1 MNMQQPDPG
10 GLFEQFKG
18 QAQSAPVNKSVTS
31 QLASRPVPDQS
42 LPPVTPP
49 SPALVAAPVS
59 QPVDPV
65 SQLVALS
72 QSGEIKK
79 LRALKEAQAQAADPV
94 NQLVSM
100 SQDGTLA
107 SMRLNWEDQQYQQ
120 QLDAW
125 EQRENS
131 PFRTMGFGGIAGGL
145 SQPMPEPPIRKPEQI
160 ASDWQK
166 GIHHLRGSELGSI
179 LNQLETG
186 RLTPEQEAQITQ
198 HIEPQLPPEI
208 RTQLQ
213 TARLT
218 RDDLEKLNAAAMA
231 EEEQA
236 KIFEKESLFMN
247 PYQIA
252 GDERFGQHTQSGN
265 VFGRGVAKGLTMNYA
280 FAPDEE
286 RLNSDDPAV
295 VADERAKRLFYQQ
308 QEAKYPV
315 SSLAGNIL
323 GAVPLFAVGGAALR
337 GARVAKA
344 NLGLMAPTELTASA
358 IARNNAI
365 IASKGA
371 ATTTGGRVAMG
382 AGEGL
387 VYDLASRPEGSENM
401 SLAENLQARA
411 TQAGFG
417 VALGSMMELGLLK
430 AGDAW
435 QLAKD
440 KRFESQLK
448 KEAKAQGYGSDVD
461 RYLADLLTIERTDD
475 GRLLARARRES
486 VTDLPD
492 LESTHELSRA
502 EQDKADVITFD
513 TSDLGG
519 STEPVPPTSG
529 TTPVDDAT
537 TVPPADLTGTQT
549 TDITAG
555 SESVT
560 RPGTGETAPIVSGG
574 EQSAVDSAAT
584 SSTTSGTGKT
594 TERVSTKKGTKFDV
608 EFELVDA
615 DDLSTSH
622 LGNGVV
628 NPDYPEALQPRD
640 RTKMTSEA
648 QVREIANTLE
658 PEWLGS
664 SPKASD
670 GAPIIGDDGLVESGN
685 GRILALRLAYAQGD
699 QGRSG
704 LYRQWLK
711 DNAEKFG
718 IDPAAVDGMNKP
730 VLVRK
735 RTTPMSDEERIRY
748 TKEANDRDQASFSPT
763 EQARID
769 ASRLTDDDIIMFA
782 PGENGNIAAESNLN
796 FLHRFIKSVGLE
808 DVAGLF
814 DNNNRPNQVLVQ
826 RVQAAIFKKAY
837 DDDRLL
843 SLMSESTE
851 ADMRG
856 EVARNMVAALTKAAP
871 TFARARAMG
880 NLPPESDFI
889 PNLLEAVD
897 LVRQS
902 RRENQSLSEII
913 SQGSLLDQ
921 VDPITEELAT
931 FLDANLRSSQRM
943 GEVLKDLGQQ
953 LENEAARGGADLFGS
968 APASKADFISATNRN
983 MEARGE
989 RAPFTRNE
997 PTSQARAGSE
1007 ATEVPSATETSRT
1020 EGQSTGAGRTT
1031 AGDAGSGKTAEQVDE
1046 NGSRSSLKSGG
1057 ESGGNSRAVQEEHAE
1072 EKTVTSKS
1080 GTVYKDTR
1088 GTGTIFHGS
1097 SSEITL
1103 NNYHYADQNIYGQGF
1118 YTSDAIDIVEGY
1130 SRKGKGGSPTF
1141 YKVTLR
1147 GNVPLY
1153 DMEAPLT
1160 PEIEEMLREV
1170 FGDYYPD
1177 TLMDTGLPPQNM
1189 REVFNEFRAESS
1201 GNYLSTHDVQ
1211 EYFDGVRANLEEQGY
1226 RGFNHVGGHG
1236 TGNLPHDVKI
1246 YWHPETDVHI
1256 EKFDPKIYHHKDGS
1270 ISVDG
1275 QKIPKGGSYVP
1286 NTHKASSAEMAAFAG
1301 TPHAAPF
1308 ISAARLM
1315 AKSLNLGES
1324 AFSAFGGGVYGATN
1338 SDEEIGSDQW
1348 WLDVI
1353 KGAGLATFGMGASR
1367 YLGIHGKDSFL
1378 ANFSKYLGQ
1387 QWEKL
1392 PGLGRGSP
1400 EIRRLKK
1407 QQQLMRQ
1414 IINRQTGQMGEFLAK
1429 NFTPAER
1436 SEMADIIENRGY
1448 PKQANLVARQA
1459 QELDDFITYTAD
1471 RMKALGM
1478 LPPDL
1483 ETGGYLHR
1491 YYAKHLKVG
1500 MEKGIEGIFKQT
1512 KKTLSGSYTIP
1523 RGTNETF
1530 QPEYLSDAVK
1540 QQMAEYDRIKNRI
1553 DELEGTKDDL
1563 LFSQTSDEL
1572 DDLKVELKALQDIQ
1586 LKEYVGIQNDKPHS
1600 FIFMPDEVPTV
1611 PGLQPFAGSNTPP
1624 LQPEESDRIWSLRG
1638 TVGDQPVLWRD
1649 WTKTEREKWGEI
1661 TDAGYR
1667 FVRGQAEVAHDL
1679 SMATMFHQISQR
1691 PDWVS
1696 NKPMTLNG
1704 EDWVEVSRSKIPK
1717 SQMYKYGALA
1727 GKYVKPDVWRAIQ
1740 HYNQP
1745 LFGRGRAATI
1755 YRNMLDKWKLY
1766 KTVYNPVSHFNNT
1779 VSNLQMYYM
1788 AGYSAR
1794 HLGSSI
1800 NELRKGE
1807 NSQYW
1812 REARDVGLFGSDW
1825 SSSLLE
1831 GGEQSSNLAELA
1843 EVLRNQPDIADANQV
1858 NDSLSMI
1865 NRFKTWLIES
1875 KESVNSADTKLGS
1888 GAAVAKAIASPV
1900 VGVMNKPIKA
1910 ATDSAKWLYQKE
1922 DELFKLAVFI
1932 EERKKG
1938 LKPFDAMEAANRFFF
1953 DYNDLPDAVRKVK
1966 DFPIGSPFISYT
1978 YLALPAIIRNA
1989 IERPE
1994 RMLAL
1999 AAAFEGLNYASLALD
2014 GQLEEQGYWDRMDAE
2029 NTMNPPWMKGRTM
2042 WGAPNTIDV
2051 SGFKPGLDS
2060 YKISLANAHAMGNPF
2075 AGESGKDLPLWP
2087 GFMAFWGPDPIG
2099 GNPVTRIP
2107 YDILFNVDWK
2117 GDKLYG
2123 ENDKFEKSMK
2133 YAYQAIFPSMPLFP
2147 GSWHQKKVIE
2157 GMAGDIN
2164 KAREEGQPVNPLA
2177 EGIVTAANSVSEALG
2192 GEQFTGA
2199 DWRGNQFKTTDAVA
2213 GSVGAKLRQYKPKDL
2228 YVMQANK
2235 INSEINE
2242 QKMSFNRKRKG
2253 DYTKAQM
2260 EKYKAEHRE
2269 ELKRLGE
2276 EKKKLKAAYDSIKT

>member
-49 SPALVAAPVS
+49 SPAPVAAPVS

-179 LNQLETG
+179 LNQLEIG

-286 RLNSDDPAV
+286 RLNSDDPAI

-323 GAVPLFAVGGAALR
+323 GAVPHFVVGGAALR

-371 ATTTGGRVAMG
+371 ATTSAGRVAMG

-782 PGENGNIAAESNLN
+782 PGENGNIAADSNLN

-880 NLPPESDFI
+880 SLPPESDFI

-983 MEARGE
+983 METRGE
-989 RAPFTRNE
+989 RVPFTRNE
-997 PTSQARAGSE
+997 PTAQTRTGSE
-1007 ATEVPSATETSRT
+1007 ATEVPTATETGRT
-1020 EGQSTGAGRTT
+1020 EGQSTGAGRTP
-1031 AGDAGSGKTAEQVDE
+1031 ADDAGSGKTAEQVDE

-1057 ESGGNSRAVQEEHAE
+1057 ESGGNTSEIEVETSAGK
-1072 EKTVTSKS
+1072 EKITVTKN
-1080 GTVYKDTR
+1080 DD
-1088 GTGTIFHGS
+1088 GTI
-1097 SSEITL
+1097 T
-1103 NNYHYADQNIYGQGF
+1103 A
-1118 YTSDAIDIVEGY
+1118 
-1130 SRKGKGGSPTF
+1130 
-1141 YKVTLR
+1141 
-1147 GNVPLY
+1147 
-1153 DMEAPLT
+1153 
-1160 PEIEEMLREV
+1160 
-1170 FGDYYPD
+1170 
-1177 TLMDTGLPPQNM
+1177 
-1189 REVFNEFRAESS
+1189 
-1201 GNYLSTHDVQ
+1201 
-1211 EYFDGVRANLEEQGY
+1211 
-1226 RGFNHVGGHG
+1226 
-1236 TGNLPHDVKI
+1236 
-1246 YWHPETDVHI
+1246 
-1256 EKFDPKIYHHKDGS
+1256 
-1270 ISVDG
+1270 DG
-1275 QKIPKGGSYVP
+1275 QKIPKGGDYVP
-1286 NTHKASSAEMAAFAG
+1286 NTHKGQSTEQTNSAG
-1301 TPHAAPF
+1301 TLYSNPINFA
-1308 ISAARLM
+1308 IRQM
-1315 AKSLNLGES
+1315 AQSLNLGQAAAS
-1324 AFSAFGGGVYGATN
+1324 SFGGGVYGATN

-1348 WLDVI
+1348 WLDVMQ
-1353 KGAGLATFGMGASR
+1353 GAGLATFGMGASR

-1400 EIRRLKK
+1400 EIRRLKR

-1478 LPPDL
+1478 LPPDM

-1563 LFSQTSDEL
+1563 LFAQTSDEL
-1572 DDLKVELKALQDIQ
+1572 NDLKEELKALQDIQ

-1843 EVLRNQPDIADANQV
+1843 EVLRNQPDIADAHQV

-2276 EKKKLKAAYDSIKT
+2276 EKKKLKADYDSIKT

>member
-1 MNMQQPDPG
+1 MNMQQPDPA

-18 QAQSAPVNKSVTS
+18 QAKSSPVNQSVTS

-42 LPPVTPP
+42 LPPVSQPF
-49 SPALVAAPVS
+49 PAPVAPPVS

-107 SMRLNWEDQQYQQ
+107 QMRLSWEDQQYQQ

-125 EQRENS
+125 EQREND
-131 PFRTMGFGGIAGGL
+131 PFRTMGSGGIAGGL
-145 SQPMPEPPIRKPEQI
+145 SRSMPEPPIRKPEQI

-218 RDDLEKLNAAAMA
+218 RDDLEKLNAAALA

-236 KIFEKESLFMN
+236 QAFAKESLFMN

-252 GDERFGQHTQSGN
+252 GDERFGQHTQRAN
-265 VFGRGVAKGLTMNYA
+265 VLGRNTAESATLNYA
-280 FAPDEE
+280 FAPDED
-286 RLNSDDPAV
+286 RLNSDDPAI
-295 VADERAKRLFYQQ
+295 VADERAKRLFYLQQ
-308 QEAKYPV
+308 DAKYPV
-315 SSLAGNIL
+315 TALVGNIL
-323 GAVPLFAVGGAALR
+323 GAVPHFAVGGAALR

-344 NLGLMAPTELTASA
+344 NWGLMAPTELTAEA
-358 IARNNAI
+358 IAANRAVL
-365 IASKGA
+365 ASKGA

-387 VYDLASRPEGSENM
+387 VYDLASRPEGSEAM
-401 SLAENLQARA
+401 SLAEELQARA
-411 TQAGFG
+411 TQTGFG
-417 VALGSMMELGLLK
+417 VAMGSMMELGLLK
-430 AGDAW
+430 AGDVW

-440 KRFESQLK
+440 KRFENQLK
-448 KEAKAQGYGSDVD
+448 KEAKAQGYGSDVN

-502 EQDKADVITFD
+502 EQDKADVISFD

-519 STEPVPPTSG
+519 STEPVTPTTG
-529 TTPVDDAT
+529 TTPAAEFT
-537 TVPPADLTGTQT
+537 ETPPTDLTGTQT

-560 RPGTGETAPIVSGG
+560 RPGTGEAAPVVSGG
-574 EQSAVDSAAT
+574 EQSAVSPA
-584 SSTTSGTGKT
+584 TTSGTGKT

-640 RTKMTSEA
+640 RTKITSEA

-718 IDPAAVDGMNKP
+718 IDPASVDGMNKP

-748 TKEANDRDQASFSPT
+748 TKEANDRDQAGYSPT
-763 EQARID
+763 EQAKID

-782 PGENGNIAAESNLN
+782 SGENGNIAADSNLS
-796 FLHRFIKSVGLE
+796 FLHRFVKSVGLE

-843 SLMSESTE
+843 SLMSETTD

-856 EVARNMVAALTKAAP
+856 EAARNMVAALTKAAP

-880 NLPPESDFI
+880 SLPPESDFI

-902 RRENQSLSEII
+902 RRENQALSEII
-913 SQGSLLDQ
+913 SQGSLLEP
-921 VDPITEELAT
+921 VDPITEELAN

-997 PTSQARAGSE
+997 PTSQARTGSE
-1007 ATEVPSATETSRT
+1007 TAEVSTATETGRK
-1020 EGQSTGAGRTT
+1020 EGQQAETGRA
-1031 AGDAGSGKTAEQVDE
+1031 AVDDAGSGKVVEKVTEKIDE
-1046 NGSRSSLKSGG
+1046 NGSRSSLKSGE
-1057 ESGGNSRAVQEEHAE
+1057 ESKGNTTDIEVETPEGT
-1072 EKTVTSKS
+1072 EKISVTKN
-1080 GTVYKDTR
+1080 DD
-1088 GTGTIFHGS
+1088 GTI
-1097 SSEITL
+1097 T
-1103 NNYHYADQNIYGQGF
+1103 A
-1118 YTSDAIDIVEGY
+1118 
-1130 SRKGKGGSPTF
+1130 
-1141 YKVTLR
+1141 
-1147 GNVPLY
+1147 
-1153 DMEAPLT
+1153 
-1160 PEIEEMLREV
+1160 
-1170 FGDYYPD
+1170 
-1177 TLMDTGLPPQNM
+1177 
-1189 REVFNEFRAESS
+1189 
-1201 GNYLSTHDVQ
+1201 
-1211 EYFDGVRANLEEQGY
+1211 
-1226 RGFNHVGGHG
+1226 
-1236 TGNLPHDVKI
+1236 
-1246 YWHPETDVHI
+1246 
-1256 EKFDPKIYHHKDGS
+1256 
-1270 ISVDG
+1270 DG
-1275 QKIPKGGSYVP
+1275 QKIPRGGDYVP
-1286 NTHKASSAEMAAFAG
+1286 NTHKGQTTEQANSAG
-1301 TPHAAPF
+1301 TLYSNPVNFA
-1308 ISAARLM
+1308 IRQM
-1315 AKSLNLGES
+1315 AQSLNLGQAAAS
-1324 AFSAFGGGVYGATN
+1324 SFGGGVYGATL

-1348 WLDVI
+1348 WLDVMQ
-1353 KGAGLATFGMGASR
+1353 GAGLATFGMGASR

-1378 ANFSKYLGQ
+1378 SNFSKYLGQ
-1387 QWEKL
+1387 QWEKI

-1459 QELDDFITYTAD
+1459 QELDDFISYTAE
-1471 RMKALGM
+1471 RMKELGM
-1478 LPPDL
+1478 LPPDM

-1500 MEKGIEGIFKQT
+1500 MEKGIAGIFKQA

-1530 QPEYLSDAVK
+1530 QQEYLSDAVK

-1553 DELEGTKDDL
+1553 DELEETSDDL
-1563 LFSQTSDEL
+1563 LYDQTSNEL
-1572 DDLKVELKALQDIQ
+1572 DTLKEELRALQDIQ
-1586 LKEYVGIQNDKPHS
+1586 LKEYVGIQNGKPHA
-1600 FIFMPDEVPTV
+1600 FIFMPDEVPKA
-1611 PGLQPFAGSNTPP
+1611 PGLEPFSGSDTPP

-1679 SMATMFHQISQR
+1679 SMATMFHKISQR
-1691 PDWVS
+1691 SDWVS
-1696 NKPMTLNG
+1696 DTPLTLNG
-1704 EDWVEVSRSKIPK
+1704 EDWIEVKQDKIPK

-1755 YRNMLDKWKLY
+1755 YRNMLDKWKLF

-1794 HLGSSI
+1794 HIGSAI

-1858 NDSLSMI
+1858 NDSLSII
-1865 NRFKTWLIES
+1865 NRLKTWLIES
-1875 KESVNSADTKLGS
+1875 KESVNAADTKLGS
-1888 GAAVAKAIASPV
+1888 GVAVAKAIASPV
-1900 VGVMNKPIKA
+1900 VSVMNKPIKA

-1938 LKPFDAMEAANRFFF
+1938 LNPFDAMEAANRFFF
-1953 DYNDLPDAVRKVK
+1953 DYNDLPDVVRKVK

-1999 AAAFEGLNYASLALD
+1999 AAAFEGLNYASLALN
-2014 GQLEEQGYWDRMDAE
+2014 GELEEQGYWDRYDAE
-2029 NTMNPPWMKGRTM
+2029 NILNPSYMKGRTL
-2042 WGAPNTIDV
+2042 WGGLNTIDV
-2051 SGFKPGLDS
+2051 SGFMPGLDS
-2060 YKISLANAHAMGNPF
+2060 YKISLANAHAMGSPF
-2075 AGESGKDLPLWP
+2075 TGESAKDLPFWP
-2087 GFMAFWGPDPIG
+2087 SFMGFWGPDPIG

-2107 YDILFNVDWK
+2107 FDIFFNQDWK
-2117 GDKLYG
+2117 GDPLYG
-2123 ENDKFEKSMK
+2123 KNDKWEKSLK
-2133 YAYQAIFPSMPLFP
+2133 YAYQALFPSMPLFP
-2147 GSWHQKKVIE
+2147 ASWHMTKIIE

-2164 KAREEGQPVNPLA
+2164 KAREEGQPVNQLA
-2177 EGIVTAANSVSEALG
+2177 EGIVTAANSISEALG

-2199 DWRGNQFKTTDAVA
+2199 DWRGNQFKTTDALA
-2213 GSVGAKLRQYKPKDL
+2213 GSVGLKLRPYKPKDL
-2228 YVMQANK
+2228 YSMQISK
-2235 INSEINE
+2235 LDKEIYDE
-2242 QKMSFNRKRKG
+2242 KSSFNRKKKG

-2260 EKYKAEHRE
+2260 DNYREEHRA

-2276 EKKKLKAAYDSIKT
+2276 EKKKVKAAYDAIK

>member
-1 MNMQQPDPG
+1 MNMQQPDPA
-10 GLFEQFKG
+10 GLFYQYK
-18 QAQSAPVNKSVTS
+18 NTT
-31 QLASRPVPDQS
+31 R
-42 LPPVTPP
+42 TPP
-49 SPALVAAPVS
+49 ANKLVTAQLSNRPMVSADLPAVNVSPVQQPALPASNAASNPFVE
-59 QPVDPV
+59 
-65 SQLVALS
+65 LY
-72 QSGEIKK
+72 QSGEMAKAVQQYEQK
-79 LRALKEAQAQAADPV
+79 TAANNGFKALYDSGEMGYSVLKY
-94 NQLVSM
+94 
-100 SQDGTLA
+100 
-107 SMRLNWEDQQYQQ
+107 EDQQYKQ
-120 QLDAW
+120 QLADWEKRKKEFIPYPGMGVNAYPDA
-125 EQRENS
+125 
-131 PFRTMGFGGIAGGL
+131 P
-145 SQPMPEPPIRKPEQI
+145 QPPMRDPEQI
-160 ASDWQK
+160 ADDWQK

-186 RLTPEQEAQITQ
+186 RLSPKQEAQITK
-198 HIEPQLPPEI
+198 HIEPQLTPEI

-218 RDDLEKLNAAAMA
+218 RDEVQKLNAAAQV

-236 KIFEKESLFMN
+236 KQFAKESLFMN
-247 PYQIA
+247 PFQIA
-252 GDERFGQHTQSGN
+252 EDERFGQHIQSGN
-265 VFGRGVAKGLTMNYA
+265 VFWRNVAKGLTMNYA

-286 RLNSDDPAV
+286 RLNSTDPAI

-315 SSLAGNIL
+315 SAFAGNIL
-323 GAVPLFAVGGAALR
+323 GAAPHFSVGGAVLR
-337 GARVAKA
+337 GARVARA
-344 NLGLMAPTELTASA
+344 NLGLMAPAELTASA

-365 IASKGA
+365 IASRGA
-371 ATTTGGRVAMG
+371 ATTTGGRLAMG

-387 VYDLASRPEGSENM
+387 AYDLASRPQGAEDM
-401 SLAENLQARA
+401 TLAEELQARA
-411 TQAGFG
+411 SQAGFG

-430 AGDAW
+430 AGQAW
-435 QLAKD
+435 RWGQD
-440 KRFESQLK
+440 KRFQKQLL
-448 KEAKAQGYGSDVD
+448 KEADAAGYGTDTNA
-461 RYLADLLTIERTDD
+461 YLMDMLDIRQTED
-475 GRLLARARRES
+475 GRLVAGLKRQS
-486 VTDLPD
+486 VTDLPE
-492 LESTHELSRA
+492 LELDNVPPGSLPGIDTEPSLSRA
-502 EQDKADVITFD
+502 EQDRPDETQFPSLQSESEPGSPPV
-513 TSDLGG
+513 SDE
-519 STEPVPPTSG
+519 TPG
-529 TTPVDDAT
+529 TTA
-537 TVPPADLTGTQT
+537 A
-549 TDITAG
+549 
-555 SESVT
+555 
-560 RPGTGETAPIVSGG
+560 GETIPTGAERFGAGETEAVVSERPKPSLGTEKVTTLKG
-574 EQSAVDSAAT
+574 TAVD
-584 SSTTSGTGKT
+584 
-594 TERVSTKKGTKFDV
+594 V
-608 EFELVDA
+608 EYELVDA
-615 DDLSTSH
+615 DSLTTSH

-628 NPDYPEALQPRD
+628 NPDYPAELQPRD
-640 RTKMTSEA
+640 RSRVASEA
-648 QVREIANTLE
+648 QIREMANDLR
-658 PEWLGS
+658 PDWLGR

-670 GAPIIGDDGLVESGN
+670 GAPIIGDDNLVESGN
-685 GRILALRLAYAQGD
+685 GRVSAIRQAYAMGSGD
-699 QGRSG
+699 N
-704 LYRQWLK
+704 YRQWLK
-711 DNAEKFG
+711 DNSAQFDL
-718 IDPAAVDGMNKP
+718 DPAAIDSMNRP
-730 VLVRK
+730 VLVRRRK
-735 RTTPMSDEERIRY
+735 TPMDNQQRAVFTR
-748 TKEANDRDQASFSPT
+748 EANESDIARMSPT
-763 EQARID
+763 EQARVD
-769 ASRLTDDDIIMFA
+769 ANRLTDDDIMMFA
-782 PGENGNIAAESNLN
+782 PDENGNINADSNRS
-796 FLHRFIKSVGLE
+796 FLRRFIDRVGIT
-808 DVAGLF
+808 DAASMVDSQG
-814 DNNNRPNQVLVQ
+814 RPNQALVQ
-826 RVQAAIFKKAY
+826 RVQSAIFKKAY

-843 SLMSESTE
+843 SLMSETT
-851 ADMRG
+851 DTDLRG
-856 EVARNMVAALTKAAP
+856 EAARNMVSALTRAAP

-880 NLPPESDFI
+880 NIPPESDFI

-902 RRENQSLSEII
+902 RRENQSLSELI
-913 SQGSLLDQ
+913 SQGSLLEA

-953 LENEAARGGADLFGS
+953 LENEVARGGDDLFGS
-968 APASKADFISATNRN
+968 APANKANFLSSTNRN

-989 RAPFTRNE
+989 RAPF
-997 PTSQARAGSE
+997 ARKQPGAGSE
-1007 ATEVPSATETSRT
+1007 AAEIPGTVEAGRT
-1020 EGQSTGAGRTT
+1020 EGQSAGVGGT
-1031 AGDAGSGKTAEQVDE
+1031 AVDHAGSSKTAETVDE
-1046 NGSRSSLKSGG
+1046 NGSRSSLKSEG
-1057 ESGGNSRAVQEEHAE
+1057 ESKGNSSAVQAE
-1072 EKTVTSKS
+1072 RADEKTVTSKS

-1097 SSEITL
+1097 SSEIIL
-1103 NNYHYADQNIYGQGF
+1103 NNYHYAGQNIYGQGF

-1130 SRKGKGGSPTF
+1130 SQKGKGGNPTF
-1141 YKVTLR
+1141 YKVTLK

-1160 PEIEEMLREV
+1160 PEIEAMLRGV
-1170 FGDYYPD
+1170 FGDYYPE
-1177 TLMDTGLPPQNM
+1177 TMFDTGLPPQNM
-1189 REVFNEFRAESS
+1189 REVFNEFRLESS
-1201 GNYLSTHDVQ
+1201 GNFFSSYDVQ
-1211 EYFDGVRANLEEQGY
+1211 EFFDGVRENLEEQGY
-1226 RGFNHVGGHG
+1226 RGYNHVGGHG
-1236 TGNLPHDVKI
+1236 TGNLFHDVKI

-1256 EKFDPKIYHHKDGS
+1256 EKFDPKVYHHKDGS

-1275 QKIPKGGSYVP
+1275 QKIPKGASYVP
-1286 NTHKASSAEMAAFAG
+1286 NTHKNKSSELANSAG
-1301 TPHAAPF
+1301 TLYANPINFA
-1308 ISAARLM
+1308 IRQM
-1315 AKSLNLGES
+1315 AQSLNLGETV
-1324 AFSAFGGGVYGATN
+1324 FSSFGGGVYGAVY
-1338 SDEEIGSDQW
+1338 SDEDIGSAKW
-1348 WLDVI
+1348 WLDVMG
-1353 KGAGLATFGMGASR
+1353 GASLAAFGLAALR
-1367 YLGIHGKDSFL
+1367 YNKVIGKDSFL

-1387 QWEKL
+1387 QWEKI

-1414 IINRQTGQMGEFLAK
+1414 IINRQTGQMGEFLVK
-1429 NFTPAER
+1429 NFTPYER

-1459 QELDDFITYTAD
+1459 QELDDFISYTAERLKD
-1471 RMKALGM
+1471 LGM
-1478 LPPDL
+1478 LSQDM

-1530 QPEYLSDAVK
+1530 QPEYLSNAVK
-1540 QQMAEYDRIKNRI
+1540 QQMAEYDRIRDQISK
-1553 DELEGTKDDL
+1553 LVGTKDDL
-1563 LFSQTSDEL
+1563 LFAQTSDEL
-1572 DDLKVELKALQDIQ
+1572 NDLKEELRALQDIQ
-1586 LKEYVGIQNDKPHS
+1586 LKEYVGIQNGKPHS
-1600 FIFMPDEVPTV
+1600 FIFMPDEVPVV

-1649 WTKTEREKWGEI
+1649 WTKGEREKWGEI

-1679 SMATMFHQISQR
+1679 SMATMFHKISQR
-1691 PDWVS
+1691 SDWVS
-1696 NKPMTLNG
+1696 DKPITLNG
-1704 EDWVEVSRSKIPK
+1704 EEWVEVSRGKIPK

-1755 YRNMLDKWKLY
+1755 YRNMLDKWKIW

-1812 REARDVGLFGSDW
+1812 QEARDVGLFGSDW

-1843 EVLRNQPDIADANQV
+1843 EVLRNQPDIADAHQV

-1888 GAAVAKAIASPV
+1888 GAAVAKAIFSPV
-1900 VGVMNKPIKA
+1900 VDVMNKPIKA

-1953 DYNDLPDAVRKVK
+1953 DYNDLPDAVRKAK
-1966 DFPIGSPFISYT
+1966 DFPIGSPFVSYT
-1978 YLALPAIIRNA
+1978 YLALPAIVRNA

-1999 AAAFEGLNYASLALD
+1999 AAAFEGLNYASLTLD
-2014 GQLEEQGYWDRMDAE
+2014 GQLEEQGYWDRMEAE
-2029 NTMNPPWMKGRTM
+2029 NTLNPSWMKGRTM
-2042 WGAPNTIDV
+2042 WGALNTIDV
-2051 SGFKPGLDS
+2051 SGFMPGLDS

-2075 AGESGKDLPLWP
+2075 AGESAKDLPLWP
-2087 GFMAFWGPDPIG
+2087 SFMAFWGPDPIG

-2107 YDILFNVDWK
+2107 FDILFNQDWK
-2117 GDKLYG
+2117 GDPLYG
-2123 ENDKFEKSMK
+2123 ENDKYEKSLK

-2147 GSWHQKKVIE
+2147 GSWHQKKIIE
-2157 GMAGDIN
+2157 GMASDIN
-2164 KAREEGQPVNPLA
+2164 KVREEGLPVNPLA
-2177 EGIVTAANSVSEALG
+2177 EGIVTAGNSVSEALG

-2199 DWRGNQFKTTDAVA
+2199 DWRGNQFKTTDALLS
-2213 GSVGAKLRQYKPKDL
+2213 SVGVKLRQYRPKDL
-2228 YVMQANK
+2228 YMMQANK
-2235 INSEINE
+2235 IDSEINE
-2242 QKMSFNRKRKG
+2242 QKLSFNRKRKG
-2253 DYTKAQM
+2253 NYTKTQM
-2260 EKYKAEHRE
+2260 DKYKAEPRE

-2276 EKKKLKAAYDSIKT
+2276 KRKKLKAAYDSIK

>member
-1 MNMQQPDPG
+1 MSF
-10 GLFEQFKG
+10 LEKC
-18 QAQSAPVNKSVTS
+18 
-31 QLASRPVPDQS
+31 LAALSDNAI
-42 LPPVTPP
+42 
-49 SPALVAAPVS
+49 SPASPMTL
-59 QPVDPV
+59 
-65 SQLVALS
+65 
-72 QSGEIKK
+72 I
-79 LRALKEAQAQAADPV
+79 
-94 NQLVSM
+94 N
-100 SQDGTLA
+100 DGIIH
-107 SMRLNWEDQQYQQ
+107 RY
-120 QLDAW
+120 
-125 EQRENS
+125 RV
-131 PFRTMGFGGIAGGL
+131 MGD
-145 SQPMPEPPIRKPEQI
+145 S
-160 ASDWQK
+160 
-166 GIHHLRGSELGSI
+166 
-179 LNQLETG
+179 
-186 RLTPEQEAQITQ
+186 
-198 HIEPQLPPEI
+198 
-208 RTQLQ
+208 
-213 TARLT
+213 
-218 RDDLEKLNAAAMA
+218 
-231 EEEQA
+231 
-236 KIFEKESLFMN
+236 
-247 PYQIA
+247 
-252 GDERFGQHTQSGN
+252 
-265 VFGRGVAKGLTMNYA
+265 
-280 FAPDEE
+280 
-286 RLNSDDPAV
+286 
-295 VADERAKRLFYQQ
+295 
-308 QEAKYPV
+308 
-315 SSLAGNIL
+315 
-323 GAVPLFAVGGAALR
+323 
-337 GARVAKA
+337 
-344 NLGLMAPTELTASA
+344 
-358 IARNNAI
+358 
-365 IASKGA
+365 
-371 ATTTGGRVAMG
+371 
-382 AGEGL
+382 EGL
-387 VYDLASRPEGSENM
+387 VYDLASRPEGSEEM

-519 STEPVPPTSG
+519 STEPVTPTSG
-529 TTPVDDAT
+529 TTPADDAA

-584 SSTTSGTGKT
+584 SSTTSSTTSGTGKT
-594 TERVSTKKGTKFDV
+594 TERVSTIKGTKFDV

-640 RTKMTSEA
+640 RTKITSRA
-648 QVREIANTLE
+648 QIQNIADTLE

-664 SPKASD
+664 SPKAAD

-718 IDPAAVDGMNKP
+718 IDPASVDGMNKP

-748 TKEANDRDQASFSPT
+748 TKEANDPDEARYSPT

-782 PGENGNIAAESNLN
+782 PGENGNIAADSNLN
-796 FLHRFIKSVGLE
+796 FLHRFVRRIGLQ
-808 DVAGLF
+808 DTAGLF
-814 DNNNRPNQVLVQ
+814 DNNNRPNQALVQ

-843 SLMSESTE
+843 SLMAETTDV
-851 ADMRG
+851 DMRG

-880 NLPPESDFI
+880 SLPPESDFI

-1007 ATEVPSATETSRT
+1007 ATEVPTATETGRT
-1020 EGQSTGAGRTT
+1020 EGQSTGAGRTP
-1031 AGDAGSGKTAEQVDE
+1031 ADDAGSGKTAEQVDE
-1046 NGSRSSLKSGG
+1046 NGSRSSLKSGE
-1057 ESGGNSRAVQEEHAE
+1057 ESGGNTSDTQGKLNTDSLISGNKNLHDMTDEVLENGDAQESPWLMADGKVVGTRGDHIELSENIDELQNQSRNMYEGGWSIGAIRAVFAAGKFTRDIKEIFLNYGKNQRFTPEQIDYIKKFAAKHDIKKVVLREAYGDHHTINIMDIASMQESIGKDKNGIPIDIKVEMPE
-1072 EKTVTSKS
+1072 GTGKVTVTKN
-1080 GTVYKDTR
+1080 DD
-1088 GTGTIFHGS
+1088 GTI
-1097 SSEITL
+1097 T
-1103 NNYHYADQNIYGQGF
+1103 A
-1118 YTSDAIDIVEGY
+1118 
-1130 SRKGKGGSPTF
+1130 
-1141 YKVTLR
+1141 
-1147 GNVPLY
+1147 
-1153 DMEAPLT
+1153 
-1160 PEIEEMLREV
+1160 
-1170 FGDYYPD
+1170 
-1177 TLMDTGLPPQNM
+1177 
-1189 REVFNEFRAESS
+1189 
-1201 GNYLSTHDVQ
+1201 
-1211 EYFDGVRANLEEQGY
+1211 
-1226 RGFNHVGGHG
+1226 
-1236 TGNLPHDVKI
+1236 
-1246 YWHPETDVHI
+1246 
-1256 EKFDPKIYHHKDGS
+1256 
-1270 ISVDG
+1270 DG
-1275 QKIPKGGSYVP
+1275 QKIPKGGDYVP
-1286 NTHKASSAEMAAFAG
+1286 NTHKGQSTEQANSAG
-1301 TPHAAPF
+1301 TLYSNPINFA
-1308 ISAARLM
+1308 IRQM
-1315 AKSLNLGES
+1315 AQSLNLGQAAAS
-1324 AFSAFGGGVYGATN
+1324 SFGGGVYGATN

-1348 WLDVI
+1348 WLDVMQ
-1353 KGAGLATFGMGASR
+1353 GAGLATFGMGASR

-1478 LPPDL
+1478 LPPDM

-1563 LFSQTSDEL
+1563 LFAQTSDEL

-1696 NKPMTLNG
+1696 NKPITLNG

-1717 SQMYKYGALA
+1717 SQMFKYGALA

-1800 NELRKGE
+1800 NELRRGE

-2177 EGIVTAANSVSEALG
+2177 EGIVTAANSVLKRWVESSLPG
-2192 GEQFTGA
+2192 LTGA
-2199 DWRGNQFKTTDAVA
+2199 VI
-2213 GSVGAKLRQYKPKDL
+2213 SSKLRMLWLDRWVQ
-2228 YVMQANK
+2228 N
-2235 INSEINE
+2235 
-2242 QKMSFNRKRKG
+2242 
-2253 DYTKAQM
+2253 
-2260 EKYKAEHRE
+2260 
-2269 ELKRLGE
+2269 
-2276 EKKKLKAAYDSIKT
+2276 YDSISRKTCM

>member
-1 MNMQQPDPG
+1 MNMQQPDPA
-10 GLFEQFKG
+10 GLFDQNK
-18 QAQSAPVNKSVTS
+18 SITRTPPVNRSVTS
-31 QLASRPVPDQS
+31 QLGSRPAIQTD
-42 LPPVTPP
+42 LPPVTTQPDIPP
-49 SPALVAAPVS
+49 QTVTAPVN
-59 QPVDPV
+59 PFVE
-65 SQLVALS
+65 LYE
-72 QSGEIKK
+72 SGEMEKAVQQAEQK
-79 LRALKEAQAQAADPV
+79 ALDQNAFK
-94 NQLVSM
+94 QLYDSGDM
-100 SQDGTLA
+100 SR
-107 SMRLNWEDQQYQQ
+107 SVFSWEYQQYEKEYA
-120 QLDAW
+120 DWKKW
-125 EQRENS
+125 EEN
-131 PFRTMGFGGIAGGL
+131 PYRTMGSGGIAGGL
-145 SQPMPEPPIRKPEQI
+145 SKPMPVDPLNKTLKQIETGQFSPEQ
-160 ASDWQK
+160 D
-166 GIHHLRGSELGSI
+166 
-179 LNQLETG
+179 
-186 RLTPEQEAQITQ
+186 AQFTQ
-198 HIEPQLPPEI
+198 HIEPYLEPET
-208 RTQLQ
+208 RTQVQIARITWDKLQ
-213 TARLT
+213 
-218 RDDLEKLNAAAMA
+218 KLNQAALA

-265 VFGRGVAKGLTMNYA
+265 VFIRGVAKGLTMNYA

-295 VADERAKRLFYQQ
+295 VADERAKRLFYQR

-323 GAVPLFAVGGAALR
+323 GAAPHFAVGGVALR
-337 GARVAKA
+337 AARVAKA

-365 IASKGA
+365 IASRGA
-371 ATTTGGRVAMG
+371 PTTAGGSVAMG
-382 AGEGL
+382 TATGL
-387 VYDLASRPEGSENM
+387 PYDFASRPEGSEEM
-401 SLAENLQARA
+401 SLTEDIQARI

-417 VALGSMMELGLLK
+417 VVVGSLFELGFLK
-430 AGDAW
+430 AGDVVRWAN
-435 QLAKD
+435 D
-440 KRFESQLK
+440 KRNQWQVLEES
-448 KEAKAQGYGSDVD
+448 KAAGYGSDTKA
-461 RYLADLLTIERTDD
+461 YLKDLLNIRRWKD
-475 GRLLARARRES
+475 GRLFAGPKRQS

-513 TSDLGG
+513 TYDLGG
-519 STEPVPPTSG
+519 STEPVTPTTG
-529 TTPVDDAT
+529 TTSAVT
-537 TVPPADLTGTQT
+537 PPEDFAGLPTA

-555 SESVT
+555 SEPVT
-560 RPGTGETAPIVSGG
+560 RPGTGEVAPIVSGG
-574 EQSAVDSAAT
+574 EQSAVDTAAT
-584 SSTTSGTGKT
+584 SSTTSGTGKI
-594 TERVSTKKGTKFDV
+594 TERVSTKKGTKLDV

-622 LGNGVV
+622 LGNGIV
-628 NPDYPEALQPRD
+628 NPEYPEALQPRD
-640 RTKMTSEA
+640 RTKITSEA
-648 QVREIANTLE
+648 QIREIADTLE

-664 SPKASD
+664 SPKAAD

-718 IDPAAVDGMNKP
+718 IDPASVDGMNKP

-735 RTTPMSDEERIRY
+735 RKTPMSDEERVRY
-748 TKEANDRDQASFSPT
+748 TKEANDPDQARYSPT
-763 EQARID
+763 EQAKID

-782 PGENGNIAAESNLN
+782 PGENGNIAADSNLN
-796 FLHRFIKSVGLE
+796 FLHRFVKSIGLE
-808 DVAGLF
+808 DTSGLF
-814 DNNNRPNQVLVQ
+814 DNNNRPNQVFVQ

-843 SLMSESTE
+843 SLMSETT
-851 ADMRG
+851 AVDMRG

-871 TFARARAMG
+871 TFARVRAMG

-889 PNLLEAVD
+889 PNLLEAVE

-953 LENEAARGGADLFGS
+953 LENEAYRGGDDLFGS
-968 APASKADFISATNRN
+968 APASKADFISSTNRN

-997 PTSQARAGSE
+997 PTAQVRAE
-1007 ATEVPSATETSRT
+1007 PKVTEVPPATETGRT
-1020 EGQSTGAGRTT
+1020 EGQPAGAGRTT
-1031 AGDAGSGKTAEQVDE
+1031 ADDARPGKTAEQVDE
-1046 NGSRSSLKSGG
+1046 NGSRSSLKSEE
-1057 ESGGNSRAVQEEHAE
+1057 ESKGNTTDVEVETPE
-1072 EKTVTSKS
+1072 GKEKISVTKN
-1080 GTVYKDTR
+1080 DD
-1088 GTGTIFHGS
+1088 GTI
-1097 SSEITL
+1097 T
-1103 NNYHYADQNIYGQGF
+1103 A
-1118 YTSDAIDIVEGY
+1118 
-1130 SRKGKGGSPTF
+1130 
-1141 YKVTLR
+1141 
-1147 GNVPLY
+1147 
-1153 DMEAPLT
+1153 
-1160 PEIEEMLREV
+1160 
-1170 FGDYYPD
+1170 
-1177 TLMDTGLPPQNM
+1177 
-1189 REVFNEFRAESS
+1189 
-1201 GNYLSTHDVQ
+1201 
-1211 EYFDGVRANLEEQGY
+1211 
-1226 RGFNHVGGHG
+1226 
-1236 TGNLPHDVKI
+1236 
-1246 YWHPETDVHI
+1246 
-1256 EKFDPKIYHHKDGS
+1256 
-1270 ISVDG
+1270 DG
-1275 QKIPKGGSYVP
+1275 QKIPKGGDYVP
-1286 NTHKASSAEMAAFAG
+1286 NTHKGLTTEQAYSAG
-1301 TPHAAPF
+1301 TLYSNPVNFA
-1308 ISAARLM
+1308 IRQM
-1315 AKSLNLGES
+1315 AQSLNIGETAAS
-1324 AFSAFGGGVYGATN
+1324 ALGGGIYGATH
-1338 SDEEIGSDQW
+1338 SEAGEDIGSEQW
-1348 WLDVI
+1348 WLNVI
-1353 KGAGLATFGMGASR
+1353 AGAGLAAFGFGASR

-1378 ANFSKYLGQ
+1378 GKTYEYLGK
-1387 QWEKL
+1387 QWNEKM
-1392 PGLGRGSP
+1392 PWLGKGSK
-1400 EIRRLKK
+1400 EIRDLKK

-1459 QELDDFITYTAD
+1459 QELDDFITYTAE
-1471 RMKALGM
+1471 RMKELGM
-1478 LPPDL
+1478 LPPDM

-1500 MEKGIEGIFKQT
+1500 MEKGIEGIFKQA

-1563 LFSQTSDEL
+1563 LFAQTSDEL

-1624 LQPEESDRIWSLRG
+1624 LQPEEADRIWSLRG
-1638 TVGDQPVLWRD
+1638 NVGDQPVLWRD
-1649 WTKTEREKWGEI
+1649 WTKGERQKWGEI

-1679 SMATMFHQISQR
+1679 SMATFFHKINQR
-1691 PDWVS
+1691 PGWVS
-1696 NKPMTLNG
+1696 NKPMTING
-1704 EDWVEVSRSKIPK
+1704 EEWVEVSRSKIPK
-1717 SQMYKYGALA
+1717 SQMFKYGALA
-1727 GKYVKPDVWRAIQ
+1727 GKYVKPDVWRAVK

-1755 YRNMLDKWKLY
+1755 YRNFLDKWKVW

-1794 HLGSSI
+1794 HIGSSI

-1858 NDSLSMI
+1858 NDSLSII
-1865 NRFKTWLIES
+1865 NRLKTWLIES
-1875 KESVNSADTKLGS
+1875 KESVNAADTKLGS
-1888 GAAVAKAIASPV
+1888 GAAIAKAIASPV

-1953 DYNDLPDAVRKVK
+1953 DYNDLPDAIRKVK

-2014 GQLEEQGYWDRMDAE
+2014 GQLEEQGYWDRMEAE
-2029 NTMNPPWMKGRTM
+2029 NTLNPSWMKGRTL
-2042 WGAPNTIDV
+2042 WGALNTIDV
-2051 SGFKPGLDS
+2051 SGFMPGLDS
-2060 YKISLANAHAMGNPF
+2060 YKISLANAHAMGSPF
-2075 AGESGKDLPLWP
+2075 AGESAKDLPLWP
-2087 GFMAFWGPDPIG
+2087 SFMGFWGPDPIG

-2107 YDILFNVDWK
+2107 FDIFFNQDWK
-2117 GDKLYG
+2117 GDPLYG
-2123 ENDKFEKSMK
+2123 KDDKYEKSLK
-2133 YAYQAIFPSMPLFP
+2133 YAYQAMFPSMPLFP
-2147 GSWHQKKVIE
+2147 GSWHMKKILE

-2164 KAREEGQPVNPLA
+2164 KAKEAGQPVNQLA

-2199 DWRGNQFKTTDAVA
+2199 DWRGNQFKTTDALA
-2213 GSVGAKLRQYKPKDL
+2213 GSVGFKLRPYKPKDL
-2228 YVMQANK
+2228 YSMQISKLNH
-2235 INSEINE
+2235 EIND
-2242 QKMSFNRKRKG
+2242 KRSSFNRKKKG

-2260 EKYKAEHRE
+2260 EKYKSEHRA

>member
-49 SPALVAAPVS
+49 SPAPVAAPVS

-179 LNQLETG
+179 LNQLEIG

-782 PGENGNIAAESNLN
+782 PGENGNIAADSNLN

-880 NLPPESDFI
+880 SLPPESDFI

-983 MEARGE
+983 METRGE
-989 RAPFTRNE
+989 RVPFTRNE
-997 PTSQARAGSE
+997 PTAQNRTGSE
-1007 ATEVPSATETSRT
+1007 ATEVPTATETGRT
-1020 EGQSTGAGRTT
+1020 EGQSTGAGRTP
-1031 AGDAGSGKTAEQVDE
+1031 ADDAGSGKTAEQVDE

-1057 ESGGNSRAVQEEHAE
+1057 ESGGNTSEIEVETSAGK
-1072 EKTVTSKS
+1072 EKITVTKN
-1080 GTVYKDTR
+1080 DD
-1088 GTGTIFHGS
+1088 GTI
-1097 SSEITL
+1097 T
-1103 NNYHYADQNIYGQGF
+1103 A
-1118 YTSDAIDIVEGY
+1118 
-1130 SRKGKGGSPTF
+1130 
-1141 YKVTLR
+1141 
-1147 GNVPLY
+1147 
-1153 DMEAPLT
+1153 
-1160 PEIEEMLREV
+1160 
-1170 FGDYYPD
+1170 
-1177 TLMDTGLPPQNM
+1177 
-1189 REVFNEFRAESS
+1189 
-1201 GNYLSTHDVQ
+1201 
-1211 EYFDGVRANLEEQGY
+1211 
-1226 RGFNHVGGHG
+1226 
-1236 TGNLPHDVKI
+1236 
-1246 YWHPETDVHI
+1246 
-1256 EKFDPKIYHHKDGS
+1256 
-1270 ISVDG
+1270 DG
-1275 QKIPKGGSYVP
+1275 QKIPKGGDYVP
-1286 NTHKASSAEMAAFAG
+1286 NTHKGQSTEQTNSAG
-1301 TPHAAPF
+1301 TLYSNPINFA
-1308 ISAARLM
+1308 IRQM
-1315 AKSLNLGES
+1315 AQSLNLGQAAAS
-1324 AFSAFGGGVYGATN
+1324 SFGGGVYGATN

-1348 WLDVI
+1348 WLDVMQ
-1353 KGAGLATFGMGASR
+1353 GAGLATFGMGASR

-1400 EIRRLKK
+1400 EIRRLKR

-1478 LPPDL
+1478 LPPDM

-1563 LFSQTSDEL
+1563 LFVQTSDEL
-1572 DDLKVELKALQDIQ
+1572 NDLKEELKALQDIQ

-1843 EVLRNQPDIADANQV
+1843 EVLRNQPDIADAHQV

>member
-1 MNMQQPDPG
+1 MNMQQPDPD
-10 GLFEQFKG
+10 GLFDQNK
-18 QAQSAPVNKSVTS
+18 SITRTPPVNRSVTS
-31 QLASRPVPDQS
+31 QLGSRPAIQTD
-42 LPPVTPP
+42 LPPVTTQPDIPP
-49 SPALVAAPVS
+49 QTVTAPVN
-59 QPVDPV
+59 PFVE
-65 SQLVALS
+65 LYE
-72 QSGEIKK
+72 SGEMEKAVQQAEQK
-79 LRALKEAQAQAADPV
+79 ALDQNAFK
-94 NQLVSM
+94 QLYDSGDM
-100 SQDGTLA
+100 SRSVLI
-107 SMRLNWEDQQYQQ
+107 WEDQQYKQ
-120 QLDAW
+120 QLEAW
-125 EQRENS
+125 EQREND
-131 PFRTMGFGGIAGGL
+131 PFRTMGSGGIVGGL
-145 SQPMPEPPIRKPEQI
+145 SKPMPEPPIRKPEQI

-323 GAVPLFAVGGAALR
+323 GAVPHFAVGGAALR

-387 VYDLASRPEGSENM
+387 VYDLASRPEGSEAM

-519 STEPVPPTSG
+519 STEPVTPTSG
-529 TTPVDDAT
+529 TTPADDAT
-537 TVPPADLTGTQT
+537 TVPATDLTGTQT

-555 SESVT
+555 SESVA
-560 RPGTGETAPIVSGG
+560 RPGTGEAAPVVSGG
-574 EQSAVDSAAT
+574 EQSAVDSAATSSTT

-664 SPKASD
+664 SPKAAD

-718 IDPAAVDGMNKP
+718 IDPASVDGMNKP

-748 TKEANDRDQASFSPT
+748 TKEANDPDEARYSPT

-782 PGENGNIAAESNLN
+782 PGENGNIAADSNLN
-796 FLHRFIKSVGLE
+796 FLHRFVKSVGLE

-880 NLPPESDFI
+880 SLPPESDFI

-997 PTSQARAGSE
+997 PASQARAGSE
-1007 ATEVPSATETSRT
+1007 ATEVPTATETGRT

-1031 AGDAGSGKTAEQVDE
+1031 ADDAGSGKVESEELEIPYERSAQSIIDRIRNNVNGEYADFDKYNGKSIGPAKRYYVEEIIKHRRNLTSEEHQTIADKFGIPKRVIDQFETNAGFGFGGIQNRAYFSNEPDGKEAAKAFLRGDDLNQSNLKYDQLTNSKTAEQVDE

-1057 ESGGNSRAVQEEHAE
+1057 ESGGNTSEIEVETSAGK
-1072 EKTVTSKS
+1072 EKITVTKN
-1080 GTVYKDTR
+1080 DD
-1088 GTGTIFHGS
+1088 GTI
-1097 SSEITL
+1097 T
-1103 NNYHYADQNIYGQGF
+1103 A
-1118 YTSDAIDIVEGY
+1118 
-1130 SRKGKGGSPTF
+1130 
-1141 YKVTLR
+1141 
-1147 GNVPLY
+1147 
-1153 DMEAPLT
+1153 
-1160 PEIEEMLREV
+1160 
-1170 FGDYYPD
+1170 
-1177 TLMDTGLPPQNM
+1177 
-1189 REVFNEFRAESS
+1189 
-1201 GNYLSTHDVQ
+1201 
-1211 EYFDGVRANLEEQGY
+1211 
-1226 RGFNHVGGHG
+1226 
-1236 TGNLPHDVKI
+1236 
-1246 YWHPETDVHI
+1246 
-1256 EKFDPKIYHHKDGS
+1256 
-1270 ISVDG
+1270 DG
-1275 QKIPKGGSYVP
+1275 QKIPKGGDYVP
-1286 NTHKASSAEMAAFAG
+1286 NTHKGQSTEQANSAG
-1301 TPHAAPF
+1301 TLYSNPINFA
-1308 ISAARLM
+1308 IRQM
-1315 AKSLNLGES
+1315 AQSLNLGQAAAS
-1324 AFSAFGGGVYGATN
+1324 SFGGGVYGATN

-1348 WLDVI
+1348 WLDVMQ
-1353 KGAGLATFGMGASR
+1353 GAGLATFGMGASR

-1478 LPPDL
+1478 LPPDM

-1500 MEKGIEGIFKQT
+1500 MGKGIEGIFKQA
-1512 KKTLSGSYTIP
+1512 KRTLSGSYTIQ

-1540 QQMAEYDRIKNRI
+1540 EQMAEYDRIKNRI

-1563 LFSQTSDEL
+1563 LFAQTSDEL
-1572 DDLKVELKALQDIQ
+1572 NNLKEELKALQDIQ

-1667 FVRGQAEVAHDL
+1667 LVRGQAEVAHDL
-1679 SMATMFHQISQR
+1679 SMASMFHKISQR

-1696 NKPMTLNG
+1696 NKPMTLDG
-1704 EDWVEVSRSKIPK
+1704 EDWIFIPNTKIPN
-1717 SQMYKYGALA
+1717 SQMYKYGALQ
-1727 GKYVKPDVWRAIQ
+1727 GKYVKPDVWRALK

-1794 HLGSSI
+1794 HLGSST
-1800 NELRKGE
+1800 NELREGE

-1888 GAAVAKAIASPV
+1888 GAAIAKAIASPV

-2164 KAREEGQPVNPLA
+2164 KAREEGQPVNQLA
-2177 EGIVTAANSVSEALG
+2177 EGIVTAANSVSEALD

-2235 INSEINE
+2235 INNEINE